1 MLSPLKTSALPSF
14 RPLGYSNPITTSQR
28 MQQILE
34 IKAKREQ
41 DNYRFHSNSFVDLQ
55 SLDQDLFHERR
66 ESASTMCHSVN
77 LSARD
82 SPLHASLREE
92 KNSAVTTSLREKD
105 SPLHASL
112 REKDSPLHPP
122 SREENERLDSHFLL
136 KNPSHFSRST
146 EEPPLHDAG
155 QQSTAS
161 TMSFYPKDK
170 RISPHHVLSRSS
182 SPLPQTS
189 SALFNSQS
197 NTASTPPPLP
207 PRPSSGGRSVH
218 SNSSSAREDS
228 ERGRLS
234 GLDAALLN
242 EARVPSRSFSL
253 TTTPGGF
260 KHAEAE
266 SPASGYSPPP
276 HVLVGRGVVSGT
288 FETGQVGTP
297 HPLVLRQ
304 SSASDAS
311 HDDSQRVHYVKK
323 LQNTK

>member
-1 MLSPLKTSALPSF
+1 
-14 RPLGYSNPITTSQR
+14 

-41 DNYRFHSNSFVDLQ
+41 GNYRFHSNSFMDLQ
-55 SLDQDLFHERR
+55 SLDQELFPERR

-92 KNSAVTTSLREKD
+92 KNSSVTTSLREEKN
-105 SPLHASL
+105 SPLHAS
-112 REKDSPLHPP
+112 
-122 SREENERLDSHFLL
+122 SREENELLDSQFLP
-136 KNPSHFSRST
+136 KNPSQLSRST
-146 EEPPLHDAG
+146 EEPSLRDAS

-161 TMSFYPKDK
+161 TMSLYPSDK

-197 NTASTPPPLP
+197 NAASTPPPLP
-207 PRPSSGGRSVH
+207 PRPSPGGRSVH

-228 ERGRLS
+228 ERGRMS
-234 GLDAALLN
+234 GFDAALLN
-242 EARVPSRSFSL
+242 EARMPSRSFSL

-266 SPASGYSPPP
+266 SLASGYSPPP

-288 FETGQVGTP
+288 FETGQLGTP

>member
-1 MLSPLKTSALPSF
+1 
-14 RPLGYSNPITTSQR
+14 

-41 DNYRFHSNSFVDLQ
+41 GNYRFHSNSFVDLQ
-55 SLDQDLFHERR
+55 SLDQDLFPERR
-66 ESASTMCHSVN
+66 ESTSTMCHSVN

-92 KNSAVTTSLREKD
+92 KNSSVTTSLREKD

-112 REKDSPLHPP
+112 REEKNSPLHA
-122 SREENERLDSHFLL
+122 SLREENELLDSQFLP
-136 KNPSHFSRST
+136 KNSSQLSRST
-146 EEPPLHDAG
+146 EEPPLRDAS
-155 QQSTAS
+155 QQNTAS
-161 TMSFYPKDK
+161 TMSLYPSDK

-197 NTASTPPPLP
+197 NAASTLPPLP
-207 PRPSSGGRSVH
+207 PRPSPGGRSVH

-228 ERGRLS
+228 ERGRMS
-234 GLDAALLN
+234 GFDAALLN

-266 SPASGYSPPP
+266 SLASGYSPPP

-288 FETGQVGTP
+288 FETGQLGTP